1 MKSSISVCI
10 STYQRPEFLQEALYS
25 VFEQTLQ
32 PIEIVIG
39 DDSHDDLTENLFI
52 SRTMI
57 KNQIKQIIKA
67 SPIGQVSKS
76 YISFSQ
82 WWGEKQWEN
91 RRKAYFAKNIDLYG
105 RILTPEQGN
114 SLIAD
119 RIVDNE
125 PLMISRFGNTE
136 LDCAYGYMQGSYKE
150 GMINEM
156 MVCSGFFP
164 QQEKLL
170 DQFSEIYLE
179 ASKMIDILG
188 VWWFLPG
195 EAEIIRSYSP
205 EANLVNLSTLEPYY
219 HDNPWSKNLKNKK
232 VLVIHPFTDTIL
244 EQYIKHREIL
254 FKNKDIL
261 PQFELMTFKS
271 VQSVVGTKTEFD
283 TWFDA
288 YDWMRDRIKEYDF
301 DIAIIGCGAYG
312 LPLAAYVKSL
322 GKKAVH
328 LGGATQILFGI
339 KGKRWDERPFFQ
351 SLYNEHWVR
360 PKSEETPQNFQ
371 KLGAYW

>member
-1 MKSSISVCI
+1 
-10 STYQRPEFLQEALYS
+10 
-25 VFEQTLQ
+25 
-32 PIEIVIG
+32 
-39 DDSHDDLTENLFI
+39 
-52 SRTMI
+52 MI
-57 KNQIKQIIKA
+57 KNKIKQTIKA
-67 SPIGQVSKS
+67 SPLGQLYDKF
-76 YISFSQ
+76 YQWRINQKRHFSQ
-82 WWGEKQWEN
+82 WRINQKK
-91 RRKAYFAKNIDLYG
+91 KAYFSKNLDLYG
-105 RILTPEQGN
+105 RILNPEQGN

-119 RIVDNE
+119 KVADDE

-136 LDCAYGYMQGSYKE
+136 LDCAYGHIQGCYKE
-150 GMINEM
+150 GMLDEM
-156 MVCSGFFP
+156 MICSGFFP
-164 QQEKLL
+164 REEKLL

-195 EAEIIRSYSP
+195 EAEIIRGYCP
-205 EANLVNLSTLEPYY
+205 EATLVNLATLEPYY
-219 HDNPWSKNLKNKK
+219 HENPWSRNLKDKK
-232 VLVIHPFTDTIL
+232 VLVIHPFTDTIS
-244 EQYIKHREIL
+244 EQYRKYREIL

-261 PQFELMTFKS
+261 PQFELMAFKS

-288 YDWMRDRIKEYDF
+288 YDWMRGRIKEYNF

-339 KGKRWDERPFFQ
+339 KGRRWDEAPFFQ
-351 SLYNEHWVR
+351 SLYNEYWVR
-360 PKSEETPQNFQ
+360 PKSKETPQNFQ

>member
-1 MKSSISVCI
+1 MIQDKMKQV
-10 STYQRPEFLQEALYS
+10 
-25 VFEQTLQ
+25 
-32 PIEIVIG
+32 
-39 DDSHDDLTENLFI
+39 
-52 SRTMI
+52 
-57 KNQIKQIIKA
+57 IKA
-67 SPIGQVSKS
+67 SLIGKVYKS
-76 YISFSQ
+76 YRSFSH
-82 WWGEKQWEN
+82 WRSEKQWEN
-91 RRKAYFAKNIDLYG
+91 QRKTYFSKNIDLYS

-119 RIVDNE
+119 RMADNE

-136 LDCAYGYMQGSYKE
+136 LDCAYGHIQGRYKE
-150 GMINEM
+150 GMIDEM

-195 EAEIIRSYSP
+195 EAEIIRSSCP
-205 EANLVNLSTLEPYY
+205 EATLVNLAPLEPYY
-219 HDNPWSKNLKNKK
+219 HDNPWSRNLKNKK
-232 VLVIHPFTDTIL
+232 VLVIHPFTDTIS
-244 EQYIKHREIL
+244 EQYRKHREIL

-312 LPLAAYVKSL
+312 LPLAAYIKSL

-339 KGKRWDERPFFQ
+339 KGKRWDERPFYQ
-351 SLYNEHWVR
+351 SLYNEFWVR
-360 PKSEETPQNFQ
+360 PKSEETPQNIQ
-371 KLGAYW
+371 KFGDYW